1 MAQYRKDT
9 NQFLPQEKTL
19 FETVMLADQY
29 GNIIGGANP
38 SGMAVDAFGRA
49 RTSSPLTLFDSFHRY
64 QDNGKVSTA
73 NSAFDSYFE
82 HNANT
87 SSIICHVGTSN
98 GAYVYR
104 ESSRVFAYQPGKS
117 LQILQT
123 YVMAPAQTG
132 LRQRY
137 GYFGTNNGIFIEQ
150 DGHNLYF
157 VIRNSS
163 NNTINETRVAQANWN
178 IDTLDGTDTGAWT
191 ESQPVQNRN
200 PSGLKLDMSKA
211 QIMFLDIEWLG
222 LGTVRCGFVINGR
235 FIHCHSFH
243 HSNILTTPYMGTAC
257 LPVRAEIE
265 NTANTG
271 NSSNLRIVCTSVISE
286 GGYELRGRPRTA
298 GHSANTGYDLA
309 SADTWYPVA
318 CIRLKSERADAIV
331 VPKDIHIGASSA
343 SGSVIKYKVV
353 VGAAVS
359 GGTWVSAGSDSS
371 VQYNIN
377 AASYTGGTD
386 YVSGF
391 VTVTNQ
397 ASTPVALGDGVFKYQ
412 LERNSFNGTN
422 TIFMI
427 ATQTSKAGDDVFAA
441 IDWEEIT

>member
-38 SGMAVDAFGRA
+38 TGMAVDAFGRA
-49 RTSSPLTLFDSFHRY
+49 RVSSPLTLYDSFHRY
-64 QDNGKVSTA
+64 QDNAKENTA
-73 NSAFDSYFE
+73 NSAFDSYFV
-82 HNANT
+82 HNANS

-137 GYFGTNNGIFIEQ
+137 GYFDKNNGVFIEQ
-150 DGHNLYF
+150 DGHDLYF
-157 VIRNSS
+157 VIRNT
-163 NNTINETRVAQANWN
+163 NGTLQETKVAQADWN
-178 IDTLDGTDTGAWT
+178 IDTLDGTNTGAWT
-191 ESQPVQNRN
+191 EGPPVQNRN
-200 PSGLKLDMSKA
+200 PSGITLDMSKA

-243 HSNILTTPYMGTAC
+243 HSNILDTPYMGTAC
-257 LPVRAEIE
+257 LPVRAEIQ
-265 NTANTG
+265 NTANTS
-271 NSSNLRIVCTSVISE
+271 NASNLRIVCTSVISE
-286 GGYELRGRPRTA
+286 GGYELRGRPRTI
-298 GHSANTGYDLA
+298 GQGANTGYDLA
-309 SADTWYPVA
+309 AADTWYPVA
-318 CIRLKSERADAIV
+318 CIRLKSERDGAIV
-331 VPKDIHIGASSA
+331 IPKDIHIGAASA
-343 SGSVIKYKVV
+343 SGSIVKYKIV
-353 VGAAVS
+353 VGASVS
-359 GGTWVSAGSDSS
+359 GGVWVSAGTDSS

-377 AASYTGGTD
+377 AASFTGGTD
-386 YVSGF
+386 FISGF

-397 ASTPVALGDGVFKYQ
+397 ASNPVTLGDSIFKYQ
-412 LERNSFNGTN
+412 LERNTFSGTN
-422 TIFMI
+422 TVFMI
-427 ATQTSKAGDDVFAA
+427 ATQTSKAGDDIFSA

>member
-1 MAQYRKDT
+1 MAQYRKDL
-9 NQFLPQEKTL
+9 NQYLPQEKTL

-29 GNIIGGANP
+29 GNVIGGANP
-38 SGMAVDAFGRA
+38 SGMAVDAFGRS
-49 RTSSPLTLFDSFHRY
+49 RVSQPFTLFDSFHRF
-64 QDNGKVSTA
+64 QDNGRINTA
-73 NSAFDSYFE
+73 NSALDSYFV

-98 GAYVYR
+98 GSYVYR

-137 GYFGTNNGIFIEQ
+137 GYFGTDNGVFIEQ

-157 VIRNSS
+157 VVRNKPDGSV
-163 NNTINETRVAQANWN
+163 NENRVAQANWN
-178 IDTLDGTDTGAWT
+178 IDTLDGTNTGAWT
-191 ESQPVQNRN
+191 ENPPTPNRN
-200 PSGLKLDMSKA
+200 PSGLKLDMTKA
-211 QIMFLDIEWLG
+211 QIMFIDIEWLG

-235 FIHCHSFH
+235 LIHCHSFH

-265 NTANTG
+265 NTAATG

-286 GGYELRGRPRTA
+286 GGYELRGRPKTA
-298 GHSANTGYDLA
+298 GHGANSGYDLA

-318 CIRLKSERADAIV
+318 CIRLKSERQDGIV
-331 VPKDIHIGASSA
+331 IPKDINLGASSA
-343 SGSVIKYKVV
+343 SGSVIKYKIV
-353 VGAAVS
+353 VGANVS
-359 GGTWVSAGSDSS
+359 GGLWVSAGTDSS

-377 AASYTGGTD
+377 AASFTGGTD
-386 YVSGF
+386 FVSGF

-397 ASTPVALGDGVFKYQ
+397 ASTPVKLSDSIFRYQ
-412 LERNSFNGTN
+412 LERNSFNTTN
-422 TIFMI
+422 SVFMI
-427 ATQTSKAGDDVFAA
+427 AAQTSKAGDDVYAA